1 MKLAPNAVRAIWSY
15 YSDVALQ
22 KTVDAVCRAEG
33 VRLPVQEKPDPRRTN
48 RRASSRLIQEDDW
61 GAHFNASGRYS
72 RQYQAL
78 KEVEALLRE
87 SEQPERNRIE
97 REVRAILAQA
107 DKLLG
112 PTKAGQDK
120 GDLDVGFKKLDA
132 ATIQAAD
139 RKT

>member
-1 MKLAPNAVRAIWSY
+1 M
-15 YSDVALQ
+15 
-22 KTVDAVCRAEG
+22 
-33 VRLPVQEKPDPRRTN
+33 
-48 RRASSRLIQEDDW
+48 IQEDDW

-107 DKLLG
+107 DKSFG
-112 PTKAGQDK
+112 PIKAGQDK